1 MNVDKITQLRDL
13 AAKLKSLKKKQMT
26 LTGRNLWDS
35 INEAKLLSK
44 QIRMTYD
51 QVMAERNTW
60 VKN

>member
-1 MNVDKITQLRDL
+1 MNKIKQLRDL
-13 AAKLKSLKKKQMT
+13 VAKLKSLKKKQMT

-60 VKN
+60 IKS

>member
-1 MNVDKITQLRDL
+1 MDKITQLRDL